1 MKNLLKLIVIF
12 LFLGFASCKNNPESK
27 SNLSNESI
35 QEDSL
40 YNELMAV
47 HDEMMPKM
55 QDIMNLKSELSPIAD
70 SLSSIDS
77 LSTKAIHQTISDLE
91 NADKAM
97 MGWMHQFN
105 PNMDSLSHTERM
117 TYLTHQK
124 AKMDS
129 VKIVMQT
136 AIEDGNGL
144 LETMP
149 LSD

>member
-1 MKNLLKLIVIF
+1 MIVG
-12 LFLGFASCKNNPESK
+12 LVGCKNNNESK
-27 SNLSNESI
+27 NKTSYEVAR
-35 QEDSL
+35 EDSL
-40 YNELMAV
+40 YSNLMAV

-77 LSTKAIHQTISDLE
+77 LATKAIHQTLSDLE
-91 NADKAM
+91 NADRAM

-105 PNMDSLSHTERM
+105 PNMDSLSHEERM
-117 TYLTHQK
+117 SYLTLQK